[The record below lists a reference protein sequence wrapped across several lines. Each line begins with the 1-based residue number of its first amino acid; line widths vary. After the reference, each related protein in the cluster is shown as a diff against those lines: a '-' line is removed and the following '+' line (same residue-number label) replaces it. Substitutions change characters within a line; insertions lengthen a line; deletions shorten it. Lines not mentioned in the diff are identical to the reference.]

1 MEVAKRLGRDMAWM
15 VKVLNATKETLPPP
29 TTGQR
34 PMTNFIR

>member
-15 VKVLNATKETLPPP
+15 VKVLSATKETLPPP
-29 TTGQR
+29 PAGQR